1 MTEHSPTLQLACQL
15 INCQSVTPND
25 AGCQAIMIER
35 LQALGFT
42 VTHLRYGEVDN
53 FWAVHGTGG
62 PTLAFAGHTDVVPTG
77 DEAQW
82 EHHPFE
88 AKIIDGILHGRGA
101 ADMKGHDGH

>member
-53 FWAVHGTGG
+53 FWAVHGTEG
-62 PTLAFAGHTDVVPTG
+62 PTLAFAGHTDVVLTG

-82 EHHPFE
+82 ECGE
-88 AKIIDGILHGRGA
+88 RER
-101 ADMKGHDGH
+101 